1 MWVIAMLRLY
11 EHIQTSPFIQQL
23 FLQRFNLNVYIHL
36 YRDLLATK
44 HVCGM
49 DCALYTRT
57 HTCVYKRCVCMWF
70 TFMYTCVDH
79 THTHRRHI
87 GGWVSACCTE
97 TPERWGCNWYWS
109 PRSVYWAK
117 YLLQCV
123 LPKYIMLPCW
133 YWVFGQCTCWT
144 VRWCCRVRCTS
155 HCPTGR
161 DIHPLLPTAAISSVR
176 AESPDRSHN
185 SAHCT
190 IQYLGAIFKSVH
202 CAYL

>member
-1 MWVIAMLRLY
+1 MCIY
-11 EHIQTSPFIQQL
+11 
-23 FLQRFNLNVYIHL
+23 VYIHL
-36 YRDLLATK
+36 YRDLLVTK

-49 DCALYTRT
+49 DCALYKRAHT
-57 HTCVYKRCVCMWF
+57 HVFINDVCLYMWF
-70 TFMYTCVDH
+70 TFMYICVNH
-79 THTHRRHI
+79 THTHTPQAYW
-87 GGWVSACCTE
+87 GVSACCTE
-97 TPERWGCNWYWS
+97 TPERWGCNWA
-109 PRSVYWAK
+109 PRSGYWAK

-144 VRWCCRVRCTS
+144 VRWCCRVRCPS

-161 DIHPLLPTAAISSVR
+161 DIHPLLRTAAISSVR

-190 IQYLGAIFKSVH
+190 IQYLGEIFKCVQ